1 MGQATQFCVGMED
14 KPGMLAKLCGTL
26 RVAGVNIEA
35 LFATNDA
42 DGCWVNM
49 VASPAPEAER
59 ALADGGYHF
68 FKEKVLTL
76 QGTSRPGELERVASQ
91 LAEAGVN
98 INYVYGAG
106 AAGSSFLAVYNV
118 SDLDEA
124 EKTLARNHPA

>member
-1 MGQATQFCVGMED
+1 MMGQATQFCVGMED

-26 RVAGVNIEA
+26 RAAGVNIEA

-49 VASPAPEAER
+49 VASPVFEAER
-59 ALADGGYHF
+59 TLAAGGYHF

-76 QGTSRPGELERVASQ
+76 QGTSRPGELERVASR

-106 AAGSSFLAVYNV
+106 SQGSLFTAVLSV
-118 SDLDEA
+118 SDLKRA
-124 EKTLARNHPA
+124 EEVLEG